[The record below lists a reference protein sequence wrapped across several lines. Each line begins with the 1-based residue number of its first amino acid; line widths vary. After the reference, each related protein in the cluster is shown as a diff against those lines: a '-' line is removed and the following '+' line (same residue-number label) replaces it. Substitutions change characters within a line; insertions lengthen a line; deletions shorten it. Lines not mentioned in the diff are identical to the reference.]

1 MIIGTKCSFNIE
13 QLLCSISKGLTSLEF
28 HTNYNDFF
36 GGVDFKEVKDI
47 LTKHNVKCH
56 AVHAPIA
63 DANGIKESI
72 SIGTFHKKQRASNI
86 ELFKKCIDV
95 ANFLCDTDNPIVVT
109 HIGTGFNLD
118 DTKLNKLSKSYIE
131 ETLDEAR
138 EDLLILNDYIK
149 HNYPKT
155 ILVVENMPSMAYSS
169 EEEVL
174 CWYFGR
180 EHDLPQ
186 FIESLN
192 LPNIKTCLDI
202 CHLTTTMRI
211 NQIQNPYSTSYLD
224 DYIKSYSKTLGLV
237 HLNNCINLGE
247 ILKYHSQPFLKDNEN
262 DLQLLKNFFTSMKKY
277 NVNCPITL
285 EINETNYLTQLN
297 VEHTINTI
305 EHVFKELK
313 YNTSDNCEI
322 IFKR

>member
-1 MIIGTKCSFNIE
+1 MIIGTKCSFNTE

-36 GGVDFKEVKDI
+36 GNVNFKEIKDI
-47 LTKHNVKCH
+47 LIKNNVTCH

-72 SIGTFHKKQRASNI
+72 SIGTFHKEQRASNI
-86 ELFKKCIDV
+86 ELFKKCIEV

-109 HIGTGFNLD
+109 HIGTGFNLMD
-118 DTKLNKLSKSYIE
+118 NKLNNLSKSYID
-131 ETLDEAR
+131 ETLEEAR
-138 EDLLILNDYIK
+138 EDLSILQDYIK
-149 HNYPKT
+149 NNYPKT

-169 EEEVL
+169 KEEVL

-202 CHLTTTMRI
+202 CHLTTTMRL
-211 NQIQNPYSTSYLD
+211 NKLQNPHLKSSLD

-247 ILKYHSQPFLKDNEN
+247 ILRYHSQPFLKDNEN
-262 DLQLLKNFFTSMKKY
+262 DIELLTNFFVSMQKY
-277 NVNCPITL
+277 NIDCPITL

-297 VEHTINTI
+297 VEHTIKSI
-305 EHVFKELK
+305 EHVFKQLK
-313 YNTSDNCEI
+313 YNTSNKNEI
-322 IFKR
+322 IFKK

>member
-1 MIIGTKCSFNIE
+1 MIIGTKCSFNVE
-13 QLLCSISKGLTSLEF
+13 QLLCSINKGLTSLEF

-36 GGVDFKEVKDI
+36 GSIDFKEVKDI
-47 LTKHNVKCH
+47 LTKYNVKCH

-86 ELFKKCIDV
+86 ELFKKCIEV
-95 ANFLCDTDNPIVVT
+95 ANYLCDTGNPIVVT
-109 HIGTGFNLD
+109 HIGTGFNLND
-118 DTKLNKLSKSYIE
+118 VNLNNLSKSYIDK
-131 ETLDEAR
+131 TLEEAR
-138 EDLLILNDYIK
+138 EDLLILNEYIQN
-149 HNYPKT
+149 NYPTT

-169 EEEVL
+169 EEEIL

-180 EHDLPQ
+180 EHDLPE

-211 NQIQNPYSTSYLD
+211 NKIQNPYSKFSLD

-237 HLNNCINLGE
+237 HLNNCTNLGE
-247 ILKYHSQPFLKDNEN
+247 ILKHHSQPFSPDNES
-262 DLQLLKNFFTSMKKY
+262 DLELLKSFFTSMKKY
-277 NVNCPITL
+277 NVNCPISL
-285 EINETNYLTQLN
+285 EINEVNYLTQLN
-297 VEHTINTI
+297 VELTIKSIETI
-305 EHVFKELK
+305 FKQLGYNPLK
-313 YNTSDNCEI
+313 KRSDN
-322 IFKR
+322 